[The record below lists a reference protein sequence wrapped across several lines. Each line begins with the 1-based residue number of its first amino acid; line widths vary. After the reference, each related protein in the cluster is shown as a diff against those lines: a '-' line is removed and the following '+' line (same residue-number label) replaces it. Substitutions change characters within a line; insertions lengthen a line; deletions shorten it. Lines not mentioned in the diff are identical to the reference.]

1 MARVSFIEGDNAPD
15 HLKEHV
21 DINGQALEAMF
32 GKRGANI
39 NSGRLTA
46 HIPLI
51 SRWLFPL
58 IASMQRNG
66 AGSILPAKI
75 KTLVDIKTSTV
86 NDCAY

>member
-1 MARVSFIEGDNAPD
+1 MARVSFIEDGDAPD
-15 HLKEHV
+15 HLKEHA

>member
-1 MARVSFIEGDNAPD
+1 MARVSLIEDGDAPD
-15 HLKEHV
+15 QLKEHA
-21 DINGQALEAMF
+21 DINGRALEAMF

-39 NSGRLTA
+39 NSSRLTA

>member
-1 MARVSFIEGDNAPD
+1 MARVSFIEEDNAPD
-15 HLKEHV
+15 HLKAHL
-21 DINGQALEAMF
+21 DINGRALEAMF
-32 GKRGANI
+32 GRRGAGI
-39 NSGRLTA
+39 NSGKLTA

>member
-1 MARVSFIEGDNAPD
+1 MARVSLLDPDKPDQHNA
-15 HLKEHV
+15 V
-21 DINGQALEAMF
+21 NQQAQTALF
-32 GKRGANI
+32 GSGGNI

-51 SRWLFPL
+51 SRWFIPL

-66 AGSILPAKI
+66 AGSVLPAKI

>member
-1 MARVSFIEGDNAPD
+1 MARVTLLGPEDMNEDNNTNREAS
-15 HLKEHV
+15 E
-21 DINGQALEAMF
+21 ALF
-32 GKRGANI
+32 GLGKGI

-51 SRWLFPL
+51 ARWLIPF

-66 AGSILPAKI
+66 AGSQLPAKL
-75 KTLVDIKTSTV
+75 KTMVDIKTSTV

>member
-1 MARVSFIEGDNAPD
+1 MARVSLKDLERPD
-15 HLKEHV
+15 ETTAV
-21 DINGQALEAMF
+21 NREASRALF
-32 GKRGANI
+32 GGGGGI

-46 HIPLI
+46 HIPYI
-51 SRWLFPL
+51 ARWLIPL

-75 KTLVDIKTSTV
+75 KTMVDIKTSTV

>member
-1 MARVSFIEGDNAPD
+1 MARVSFIEEDNAPD
-15 HLKEHV
+15 HLKEHLG
-21 DINGQALEAMF
+21 INDRAQEAMF
-32 GKRGANI
+32 GRPGPGI

>member
-1 MARVSFIEGDNAPD
+1 MARVSFIEEDSAPD
-15 HLKEHV
+15 HLKEHLS
-21 DINGQALEAMF
+21 INGRALEAMF

-39 NSGRLTA
+39 NSGKLTA

>member
-1 MARVSFIEGDNAPD
+1 MARVSFKDLGNPD
-15 HLKEHV
+15 EATAV
-21 DINGQALEAMF
+21 NQEADQALF
-32 GKRGANI
+32 GRRGDI

-46 HIPLI
+46 HIPYI
-51 SRWLFPL
+51 GRWLIPL

-75 KTLVDIKTSTV
+75 KTMVDIKTSTV

>member
-1 MARVSFIEGDNAPD
+1 MARVSFIERDSAPD
-15 HLKEHV
+15 HLRRH
-21 DINGQALEAMF
+21 LE
-32 GKRGANI
+32 I
-39 NSGRLTA
+39 NSQAAEAVFSKRAASINSVKLTA

-58 IASMQRNG
+58 VASMQRNG

-86 NDCAY
+86 NDCTY